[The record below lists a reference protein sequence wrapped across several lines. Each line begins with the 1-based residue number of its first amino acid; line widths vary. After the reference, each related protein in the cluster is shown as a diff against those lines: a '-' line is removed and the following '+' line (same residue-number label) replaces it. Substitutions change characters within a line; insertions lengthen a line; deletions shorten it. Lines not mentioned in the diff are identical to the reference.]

1 MKRTIA
7 SLFAF
12 LSMFAA
18 VAADQEFIRLD
29 ITSQPSS
36 ATVAIDGEV
45 RGVTPLTLLD
55 VKPGKC
61 LVTVSAPGYRT
72 YDEFVVLQKGAY
84 TQKNYELRPEKG
96 LLLVRTDPA
105 GCDVS
110 YNGLSLGVTPLLIT
124 SFAAGNSYQLTLS
137 QNGYGKKTVNV
148 TLDGRRPKILDEAL
162 TLDSGIIDIVSDP
175 VGAEVIVNGVS
186 KGKAPVRVE
195 RVPRGIATVTLK
207 MDGYEDLNR
216 EVKITAGDKQNLS
229 VRLKGR
235 PTRLTVVTIPERA
248 RVYVDDQFQGRSPVR
263 VSLEGG
269 SHRVR
274 AELPGY
280 APMSRN
286 VNIPNG
292 GTVTEEFRLKS
303 VFGRLEITT
312 TPVGAEIW
320 VDRKKRGITKGAKDG
335 AQTSLPFA
343 VEELVEGEHQVT
355 VKMKGYEEASK
366 HFEVSPSKTS
376 ELRVK
381 MKRIFC
387 PDIEITTVNGTVKRG
402 QLLEQ
407 TALGSY
413 RIETRPGLEE
423 VIDSEDVK
431 SVKPID

>member
-1 MKRTIA
+1 MKKTIA
-7 SLFAF
+7 SIFAF
-12 LSMFAA
+12 LAVLSAA
-18 VAADQEFIRLD
+18 AADQEFIRLD
-29 ITSQPSS
+29 ITSQPSE

-55 VKPGKC
+55 IAPGKC

-72 YDEFVVLQKGAY
+72 YDEFVVLQKGTY

-96 LLLVRTDPA
+96 LLLVRTDPE

-110 YNGLSLGVTPLLIT
+110 YNGLSLGTTPLLIT
-124 SFAAGNSYQLTLS
+124 SFAAGSSYQLTLS

-148 TLDGRRPKILDEAL
+148 NLDGRRPKVLDETL
-162 TLDSGIIDIVSDP
+162 TLDSGILDIVSDP
-175 VGAEVIVNGVS
+175 VGAEVIVNGVT
-186 KGKAPVRVE
+186 KGKSPLKVE
-195 RVPRGIATVTLK
+195 RVPRGIATITLK
-207 MDGYEDLNR
+207 MEGYEDLTR
-216 EVKITAGDKQNLS
+216 EVKITAGDHQNLS

-235 PTRLTVVTIPERA
+235 PTRLSVVSIPERA
-248 RVYVDDQFQGRSPVR
+248 RIYVDDQFQGRSPVN

-280 APMSRN
+280 APMSRT
-286 VNIPNG
+286 VDIPNG
-292 GTVTEEFRLKS
+292 GNVTEEFRLKS
-303 VFGRLEITT
+303 VLGRLEITT
-312 TPVGAEIW
+312 TPVGAEVW
-320 VDRKKRGITKGAKDG
+320 VDNKKRGITKGAREG

-343 VEELVEGEHQVT
+343 VEELLDGEHQVV

-366 HFEVSPSKTS
+366 HFEVLPSKTT

-381 MKRIFC
+381 MKRVFT

-431 SVKPID
+431 SVRPIE

>member
-1 MKRTIA
+1 MKKTIA
-7 SLFAF
+7 SLFA
-12 LSMFAA
+12 LIAAFAA
-18 VAADQEFIRLD
+18 FAAEQEFIRLD
-29 ITSQPSS
+29 ITSQPSD

-55 VKPGKC
+55 VKPGKR

-84 TQKNYELRPEKG
+84 TQKNFELRPEKG
-96 LLLVRTDPA
+96 LLLVRTDPV

-124 SFAAGNSYQLTLS
+124 TFSAGNSYQLTLS

-148 TLDGRRPKILDEAL
+148 TLDGRRPKVVDEAL
-162 TLDSGIIDIVSDP
+162 TLDSGILDIVSDP

-186 KGKAPVRVE
+186 KGNSPVRVE
-195 RVPRGIATVTLK
+195 RVPRGIATIVLK
-207 MDGYEDLNR
+207 KEGYEDLTR

-235 PTRLTVVTIPERA
+235 PTRLTVVSIPERA
-248 RVYVDDQFQGRSPVR
+248 RVYVDDQFQGRSPVN
-263 VSLEGG
+263 VSVEGG
-269 SHRVR
+269 AHRVR

-286 VNIPNG
+286 VNVPNG
-292 GTVTEEFRLKS
+292 GSVTEEFRLKS
-303 VFGRLEITT
+303 VLGRLEITT
-312 TPVGAEIW
+312 SPVGAEIW
-320 VDRKKRGITKGAKDG
+320 VDRKKRGITKSNKEG
-335 AQTSLPFA
+335 AQSSLPFA
-343 VEELVEGEHQVT
+343 VEELLDGEHQVT

-366 HFEVSPSKTS
+366 RFEVAPSKTT

-381 MKRIFC
+381 LKRIFS

-413 RIETRPGLEE
+413 RIETRPGLVE

-431 SVKPID
+431 SVKPIE

>member
-1 MKRTIA
+1 MKKTIA
-7 SLFAF
+7 SIFAF
-12 LSMFAA
+12 LAVLSAA
-18 VAADQEFIRLD
+18 AADQEFIRLD
-29 ITSQPSS
+29 ITSQPSE

-55 VKPGKC
+55 IAPGKR

-72 YDEFVVLQKGAY
+72 YDEFVVLQKGTY

-96 LLLVRTDPA
+96 LLLVRTDPE

-110 YNGLSLGVTPLLIT
+110 YNGLSLGTTPLLIT
-124 SFAAGNSYQLTLS
+124 SFAAGSSYQLTLS

-148 TLDGRRPKILDEAL
+148 NLDGRRPKVLDETL
-162 TLDSGIIDIVSDP
+162 TLDSGILDIVSDP
-175 VGAEVIVNGVS
+175 VGAEVIVNGVT
-186 KGKAPVRVE
+186 KGKSPLKVE
-195 RVPRGIATVTLK
+195 RVPRGIATITLK
-207 MDGYEDLNR
+207 MEGYEDLTR
-216 EVKITAGDKQNLS
+216 EVKITAGDHQNLS

-235 PTRLTVVTIPERA
+235 PTRLSVVSIPERA
-248 RVYVDDQFQGRSPVR
+248 RIYVDDQFQGRSPVN

-280 APMSRN
+280 APMSRT
-286 VNIPNG
+286 VDIPNG
-292 GTVTEEFRLKS
+292 GNVTEEFRLKS
-303 VFGRLEITT
+303 VLGRLEITT
-312 TPVGAEIW
+312 TPVGAEVW
-320 VDRKKRGITKGAKDG
+320 VDNKKRGITKGAREG

-343 VEELVEGEHQVT
+343 VEELLDGEHQVV

-366 HFEVSPSKTS
+366 HFEVLPSKTT

-381 MKRIFC
+381 MKRVFT

-431 SVKPID
+431 SVRPIE

>member
-1 MKRTIA
+1 MKNAIA
-7 SLFAF
+7 AALSL
-12 LSMFAA
+12 LAA
-18 VAADQEFIRLD
+18 LAAAAADQDFIRLD
-29 ITSQPSS
+29 VTSQPSE
-36 ATVAIDGEV
+36 AVVAVDGEA
-45 RGVTPLTLLD
+45 RGVTPLTLVDL
-55 VKPGKC
+55 KPGKR
-61 LVTVSAPGYRT
+61 LVSVSAPGYRT
-72 YDEFVVLQKGAY
+72 YDEFVVIEQGAYLQK
-84 TQKNYELRPEKG
+84 NFELRPEKG

-110 YNGLSLGVTPLLIT
+110 YNGLSLGTTPLLIT
-124 SFAAGNSYQLTLS
+124 TFSAGNTYQLTFS

-148 TLDGRRPKILDEAL
+148 TLDGRRPKVIDETL
-162 TLDSGIIDIVSDP
+162 TLDSGILDIVSDP

-186 KGKAPVRVE
+186 RGVTPVKVE
-195 RVPRGIATVTLK
+195 RVPRGIATITLK
-207 MDGYEDLNR
+207 MEGYEDLNR
-216 EVKITAGDKQNLS
+216 EVRITAGDRQNMS

-235 PTRLTVVTIPERA
+235 PTRLTVVSIPEKA
-248 RVYVDDQFQGRSPVR
+248 RVYVDDQFQGRSPVN

-280 APMSRN
+280 APMSRT

-292 GTVTEEFRLKS
+292 GTVTEEFRLRS
-303 VFGRLEITT
+303 VFGRLEIVT
-312 TPVGAEIW
+312 TPVGAEVW
-320 VDRKKRGITKGAKDG
+320 VDNKKRGFTKSNRDG

-366 HFEVSPSKTS
+366 RFDVESSRTT

-381 MKRIFC
+381 MKRVFT
-387 PDIEITTVNGTVKRG
+387 PDIEIITVNGTVKRG

-423 VIDSEDVK
+423 VISSDDVK
-431 SVKPID
+431 SVRPLE